1 MKLCD
6 VVQFYSPLGG
16 GVRRYLDDKMQYIAN
31 HNDIQHD
38 VIVPSHQN
46 AIDILYDSRL
56 IEIKSM
62 RLIGSLSYR
71 MLLNRSRILSI
82 LDQEQP
88 DIIEVGDP
96 YRSAWISLEGAR
108 LHQIPIAAFYHSDFP
123 RALGR
128 TIQRFCGT
136 SVERILSN
144 CIQRYIVNLYN
155 QMSVTIVAS
164 QRLQKILTE
173 CGIKRI
179 VCIPLGTDISVFQ
192 PDLENQS
199 IREELGL
206 NENDRLL
213 LYIGRLAREKN
224 IHSLIGMMDQ
234 LSDHPC
240 KTNRQTKLLLVGDG
254 ELRGMVQKAVQER
267 NDIEWHGYC
276 QSSKKL
282 AAYYN
287 AADLF
292 VHAGTY
298 ETFGITS
305 LEAQACGTRVLA
317 IRGGGLDDTVQG
329 ETPLIMADSSSPADL
344 AYCVKQIEDV
354 ESNSLQEQRR
364 LRIVRH
370 FSIQTTFN
378 RIFALYRHILAGYP
392 VEEYAYPEEETCAKD
407 HHPAILSY

>member
-16 GVRRYLDDKMQYIAN
+16 GVRRYLDDKMQYIAQQ
-31 HNDIQHD
+31 NDIQHTA
-38 VIVPSHQN
+38 IVPSHQN
-46 AIDILYDSRL
+46 AQDIQYKSKL

-62 RLIGSLSYR
+62 RLIGSQSYR
-71 MLLNRSRILSI
+71 MLLNRPRIFSI

-108 LHQIPIAAFYHSDFP
+108 RHQIPIAAFYHSDFP

-128 TIQRFCGT
+128 TIKRFCG
-136 SVERILSN
+136 SGIESILSK
-144 CIQRYIVNLYN
+144 CIHSYIVNLYN

-164 QRLQKILTE
+164 RRLQKILTE
-173 CGIKRI
+173 CGIKRV
-179 VCIPLGTDISVFQ
+179 VCIPLGTDITVFQ
-192 PDLENQS
+192 PNQEKQS

-213 LYIGRLAREKN
+213 LFIGRLAREKN
-224 IHSLIGMMDQ
+224 IHNLIGMIDI
-234 LSDHPC
+234 LSTHTS
-240 KTNRQTKLLLVGDG
+240 KTNRKTKLLLVGDG
-254 ELRGMVQKAVQER
+254 ELREMVQKTVQQR
-267 NDIEWHGYC
+267 DDLVWHGYC
-276 QSSKKL
+276 KSSKKL
-282 AAYYN
+282 TEYYN

-329 ETPLIMADSSSPADL
+329 ETPLIMADSPSPADL
-344 AYCVKQIEDV
+344 AHCVGKIEQIE
-354 ESNSLQEQRR
+354 SQSSKEQRR
-364 LRIVRH
+364 LRIVRQ
-370 FSIQTTFN
+370 FSIQTTFDH
-378 RIFALYRHILAGYP
+378 IFTLYRHILAGYP
-392 VEEYAYPEEETCAKD
+392 VEEYT
-407 HHPAILSY
+407 